1 MLYNSKNY
9 FNYLPLIFIFLRKQL
24 FIHIFRFLFKHK
36 SKIKLKWKL
45 LYFIITRS
53 ITYLL
58 RQLNNKKPTLQFKHP
73 FKLLYNYNNIYI
85 SGMFTNISMHWS
97 FFNKDPL
104 ILLLVKLLM
113 KDGKKHISYIQIYKA
128 MFLIKKTTGLQPI
141 WILKKSLYQS
151 RFLFDLQY
159 IKLKKRT
166 LTIPKL
172 LSIKSQLTKS
182 IKYIFNNLTFKLL
195 TFSKKLYHLFEK
207 IVFLLLNHFFKKDR
221 LTNLISNESLTIRN
235 NFYHLKKEN
244 FLNKYATS
252 FNQQHMIYKQSLYK
266 KKFKSFTKKDKM
278 LIYTKNQ
285 MFSLKRNINLQKKP
299 LFSRYRLNL
308 QSKLKIRNKWF

>member
-1 MLYNSKNY
+1 MLFKSNNY
-9 FNYLPLIFIFLRKQL
+9 CNYLPIIFIFLRKQL
-24 FIHIFRFLFKHK
+24 FLHIFRFIFKQK
-36 SKIKLKWKL
+36 SKFKFKWKL
-45 LYFIITRS
+45 FYFTLTS
-53 ITYLL
+53 YITYLL
-58 RQLNNKKPTLQFKHP
+58 RQLYNKKPNIQFKHT
-73 FKLLYNYNNIYI
+73 FKLLYNYNNIYS
-85 SGMFTNISMHWS
+85 SGMFSNMSMHWS

-104 ILLLVKLLM
+104 LNLVVNLLM
-113 KDGKKHISYIQIYKA
+113 KDGKKYISYVQLYKA

-182 IKYIFNNLTFKLL
+182 LKYIFNNLTFKLL
-195 TFSKKLYHLFEK
+195 NFSKKLKHLSEK

-244 FLNKYATS
+244 FLNKYVNS

-278 LIYTKNQ
+278 LKYTNNQ
-285 MFSLKRNINLQKKP
+285 IFSLKRNINLQKQP

-308 QSKLKIRNKWF
+308 QSKLKLRNKWF